1 MRRWYVPAA
10 LAGGVT
16 VGALVMGIVALAD
29 DDHRSQPA
37 QADRRATT
45 VAPGTEQAGAMRT
58 ITVSGVGSV
67 SGTPDVLT
75 LSIGVRTR
83 ADSAG
88 AALDEASAKA
98 EALIATLKGA
108 GVAEVDIATTD
119 VSIWP
124 QYDNQGREVIGY
136 EASNGLSAKLRDLSK
151 AGAVIDAAADA
162 VGDAITLGGISFA
175 IDDTGPLYA
184 KARELAVAQAR
195 TQAEQLAKAAGVGLG
210 GVVAITEGN
219 AYVPTPYP
227 YAGADG
233 AAEARSVPLQPG
245 SQQVQ
250 LTVQVVYEL
259 T

>member
-37 QADRRATT
+37 RADLRATT
-45 VAPGTEQAGAMRT
+45 VAPGGGQAGAMRT
-58 ITVSGVGSV
+58 ITVNGVGSV

-83 ADSAG
+83 AQSAG
-88 AALDEASAKA
+88 EALDEASAKA

-108 GVAEVDIATTD
+108 GVAEVDIATTE

-124 QYDNQGREVIGY
+124 QYDNQGREVTGY
-136 EASNGLSAKLRDLSK
+136 EASNGLSVKLRDLSK
-151 AGAVIDAAADA
+151 AGAVIDVAADA
-162 VGDAITLGGISFA
+162 VGDAITLGGISFG

-184 KARELAVAQAR
+184 KARELAVGTAR
-195 TQAEQLAKAAGVGLG
+195 LQAEQLAKAAGVGLG
-210 GVVAITEGN
+210 GVVAITEG
-219 AYVPTPYP
+219 AQYTPSP
-227 YAGADG
+227 MYAGDMV
-233 AAEARSVPLQPG
+233 AAAGGSAVPLQPG